1 MILGRTV
8 HLIWIMVMIG
18 RILMISIMVRLN
30 SSGPKGSSGALLIR
44 TLVFG
49 LSGGILTIIIMMVI
63 MVIFTLCIV
72 VMIIVFF
79 CFDHDHCDDVRC
91 FHGAFAGQE
100 FSLSES
106 DLYNMI

>member
-44 TLVFG
+44 TLDFS
-49 LSGGILTIIIMMVI
+49 LSGGNLIMIMS
-63 MVIFTLCIV
+63 MVIFTLDIV
-72 VMIIVFF
+72 VMIIVVMIKIITMMS
-79 CFDHDHCDDVRC
+79 DVPRS
-91 FHGAFAGQE
+91 GIQP
-100 FSLSES
+100 LRK
-106 DLYNMI
+106 